1 MSTKLPFKTQPK
13 AFETVAIGDEEI
25 GVIDLPKMADL
36 SPNERLFLREQMK
49 GSDLRTE
56 AVRVA
61 RAIADKSGMK
71 VVQVYDALVSS
82 DVEAL
87 DGYLE
92 EFIKVQ
98 QFMELNGEKRQLAI
112 ATAMLRRIAP
122 EWTIEDTGN
131 AEQIHPKL
139 VALVAEFGNKEE
151 SGWATP
157 EPTPTTEEELGKQQ
171 TTQTGEKSSGD
182 AEDTGE
188 TITDSTKKTS
198 ATSRRG

>member
-1 MSTKLPFKTQPK
+1 MLKLPFKTQPK
-13 AFETVAIGDEEI
+13 TFETVAIGNEEI
-25 GVIDLPKMADL
+25 GILELPKMADL
-36 SPNERLFLREQMK
+36 SPNERLFLRDQMK

-98 QFMELNGEKRQLAI
+98 QFMELNGEKRQLAL

-122 EWTIEDTGN
+122 DWTIEDTGN

-151 SGWATP
+151 SGWTTQ
-157 EPTPTTEEELGKQQ
+157 EPTPTTEEDLGKAQ

-188 TITDSTKKTS
+188 TIVDSTKKTS